1 MPIDVLRLFG
11 EVSNN
16 LDCMKRFIG
25 QYYVLVASDI
35 ARDGLGV
42 ELWDNEHNLV
52 AEVFRCDA
60 NNTALLNTFN
70 NDVPLNVLQ
79 SLIQFARERLE
90 PFEDGSPLPKAE
102 PMQSQ

>member
-1 MPIDVLRLFG
+1 MFQSASPSAQFKAVGLLRLLLMRTDVLRLFG

-25 QYYVLVASDI
+25 QYYVLVVSDI

-60 NNTALLNTFN
+60 NNTVLLNTF
-70 NDVPLNVLQ
+70 
-79 SLIQFARERLE
+79 
-90 PFEDGSPLPKAE
+90 K
-102 PMQSQ
+102 MMCH